1 MPLPRQSS
9 KYSKKTLSSN
19 ASSLTQTDSVPE
31 ENGKAGVAASPL
43 TPSSKPTF
51 HKADRA
57 YEHERQRLKKA
68 ADFVKMRTKKAHH
81 GTTLSSSKGHAR
93 NSSSSLTESGT
104 RLGEKED
111 YEQDDIDG
119 QVLSDSWKENIG
131 FVAVAIEQ
139 PSRYEVKLADLLRVG
154 KKPRKSKGANDFEVI
169 PHIRSVIVLDD
180 NTPDELTIDEPWE
193 HVNDPDTEDTGL
205 SYAQVAAIPKQ

>member
-19 ASSLTQTDSVPE
+19 ASSLTQTDNVPE
-31 ENGKAGVAASPL
+31 EIGKAGVAASPL

-81 GTTLSSSKGHAR
+81 GTALSSSKGHAR

-154 KKPRKSKGANDFEVI
+154 KKPRKSKG
-169 PHIRSVIVLDD
+169 
-180 NTPDELTIDEPWE
+180 T
-193 HVNDPDTEDTGL
+193 L
-205 SYAQVAAIPKQ
+205 S